1 MSQVK
6 QKPTPTRVALDKA
19 ERQLARVQARLVRAL
34 KRERLSDVRHEIRSA
49 LDLLSRERSG
59 K

>member
-34 KRERLSDVRHEIRSA
+34 KRERLSDVRHEIRAA

>member
-6 QKPTPTRVALDKA
+6 QKLIEA
-19 ERQLARVQARLVRAL
+19 EKQIARVQARLVREL
-34 KRERLSDVRHEIRSA
+34 KRERLSDVRHEIRVA

-59 K
+59 G